1 MKRPTAHRWLV
12 LGSLSLVAACS
23 ASGSAD
29 VGISGPFGV
38 DAGVR
43 RDGVV
48 IDTGRRVDVGREVD
62 TGRPASNDSGAAT
75 PGDDSGT
82 ANPSK
87 DGGTVNPG
95 CGAREMCGNGLD
107 DDCNGMVDEN
117 CPCVP
122 GMTQRCF
129 PGDPALAGRGVCVYG
144 TSTCEG
150 TGEFGTWSEC
160 AGAGAPRAVEC
171 GLGMDFRCNG
181 MVEEGCECGVGA
193 TRATSASRVTSQ
205 RARTPTPTVSTARIA

>member
-122 GMTQRCF
+122 GTTRTRPRHGPDTSPARPRHG
-129 PGDPALAGRGVCVYG
+129 PGPVASRSRRVRVCASG
-144 TSTCEG
+144 Q
-150 TGEFGTWSEC
+150 
-160 AGAGAPRAVEC
+160 
-171 GLGMDFRCNG
+171 
-181 MVEEGCECGVGA
+181 VGA
-193 TRATSASRVTSQ
+193 CF
-205 RARTPTPTVSTARIA
+205 